1 MAGEPRLTWQ
11 CETCG
16 KCSNAKVKPRSH
28 VRGGNLNC
36 GPFVAATIAPDGM
49 VLAPAGATIVEHAA
63 PERPTTYRQSVL
75 RSFEICP
82 RRALHELLIPGD
94 LSVGNVGSSAD
105 LGSAAHAIFGEIL
118 ATLRRQGEQMIS
130 TQEGIEVMYETLVAG
145 EWVLPAEDRDTLRDF
160 VLSFCSSPKYRLQPS
175 RIMALE
181 TRLSLDIECP
191 DGVTRTLTGQP
202 DVILSD
208 PPDSLIVID
217 WKTGRGQPPTPRPK
231 CKHCGEGASHP
242 NHRRDGHCTFTPP
255 GDDEPIVG
263 RAYLSEGGTYQL
275 DIYGLLALKGRTEE
289 GYQIAPRA
297 QRVTLREAWLRF
309 GERRE
314 ATLGIDELEHVER
327 EIAVQMML
335 LDRAIDE
342 GPESGSKLTNPRPGR
357 QCNRGCP
364 VSLTCPVPEEQRGEG
379 AITSPDDADEN
390 ARRWVKIRAADT
402 ALRAR
407 LKAWHEETGHCPNVG
422 DGTQVRWEGEK
433 GSRKFGAHLPAVP
446 DAERTAA
453 IAASDAAFVAS
464 MQAELEKRSREKVPV
479 R

>member
-1 MAGEPRLTWQ
+1 MTAVWQ
-11 CETCG
+11 CEACG
-16 KCSNAKVKPRSH
+16 KCSNAKTKPRSH

-36 GPFVAATIAPDGM
+36 GPFQPVQVAADGM
-49 VLAPAGATIVEHAA
+49 VLAPAGATVVEHRT
-63 PERPTTYRQSVL
+63 PERPTTYRQSLL
-75 RSFEICP
+75 RSFEVCP

-94 LSVGNVGSSAD
+94 MSVGNVGSSAD
-105 LGSAAHAIFGEIL
+105 LGSATHAVFGEIL
-118 ATLRRQGEQMIS
+118 ATLRRQGEKLIS
-130 TQEGIEVMYETLVAG
+130 TQEGVEIMYETLAAG

-160 VLSFCSSPKYRLQPS
+160 VLSFCSSPKYRLEPS

-208 PPDSLIVID
+208 PPDALVVID
-217 WKTGRGQPPTPRPK
+217 WKTGRGKPPSPRQMPE
-231 CKHCGEGASHP
+231 EG
-242 NHRRDGHCTFTPP
+242 
-255 GDDEPIVG
+255 EPIVG
-263 RAYLSEGGTYQL
+263 RQYLSEGGTYQL
-275 DIYGLLALKGRTEE
+275 DIYGLLALRGRTVD

-297 QRVTLREAWLRF
+297 QRVTLREAWMRF

-314 ATLGIDELEHVER
+314 ATLGIEELEHVER

-342 GPESGSKLTNPRPGR
+342 GPDSGSKLTNPRPGR

-364 VSLTCPVPEEQRGEG
+364 VSLSCPVPEEQRGEG

-390 ARRWVKIRAADT
+390 ARRWVKVRAADT

-407 LKAWHEETGHCPNVG
+407 LKAWHEDTGHCPEVG
-422 DGTQVRWEGEK
+422 DGTVVRWEGEK
-433 GSRKFGAHLPAVP
+433 GSRKFGAHPPAVP
-446 DAERTAA
+446 DVEQAA
-453 IAASDAAFVAS
+453 AVAQSDADFVAA
-464 MQAELEKRSREKVPV
+464 MEQELARQQEKAGGGS
-479 R
+479 